1 MEDEGDSCRL
11 SASGQPKEPMWP
23 IIVFHEGFEM
33 STASQWNSI
42 LGSSQMCKTHKV
54 GIFPP

>member
-23 IIVFHEGFEM
+23 IIVFHEGFENV
-33 STASQWNSI
+33 NS
-42 LGSSQMCKTHKV
+42 LAVEFHTWFLSNV
-54 GIFPP
+54 